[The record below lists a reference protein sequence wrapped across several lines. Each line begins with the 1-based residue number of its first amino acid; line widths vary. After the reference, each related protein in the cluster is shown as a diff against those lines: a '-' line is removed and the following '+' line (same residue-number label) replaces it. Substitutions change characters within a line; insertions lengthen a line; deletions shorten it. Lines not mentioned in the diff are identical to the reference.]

1 VPDNIKAK
9 RKSVQNQISKLT
21 PAPYLKANISIALV
35 ASAFERLAN
44 KILAKDELNHSGFM
58 ILYLI
63 VENGGSMNI
72 TEITKKLYLTRQA
85 VSSSTRYLEKKGLIS
100 RNGNKGDRRKIRVEI
115 TEKGLE
121 SVEKIGTSSDRRQI
135 HNVLAPILSADEA
148 SKLAV
153 TLNLIARKL
162 HRMKYI

>member
-1 VPDNIKAK
+1 VSPNTEQ
-9 RKSVQNQISKLT
+9 RKLVQSQISKVT
-21 PAPYLKANISIALV
+21 PAPYLTANISIALV

-44 KILAKDELNHSGFM
+44 KMLAKDDLNHNGFM

-63 VENGGSMNI
+63 VENGGHLNI
-72 TEITKKLYLTRQA
+72 TDITKKLYLTRQA
-85 VSSSTRYLEKKGLIS
+85 VSSSTRYLEKKGFLS

-121 SVEKIGTSSDRRQI
+121 LVGRIGTSHERRQI
-135 HNVLAPILSADEA
+135 HNVLAPILDEDEA
-148 SKLAV
+148 IKLAA